1 MSSHGGESGRWMVS
15 YADFVTL
22 LFVLFVVL
30 YSMGQTD
37 VQRYKEMAESFKA
50 AFSSGSGGPA
60 RVVSPMIDS
69 SGGMSEDSGQ
79 PAPIVVEGMQRE
91 SSSGAE
97 VASDLVNMLNE
108 SNLSS
113 DVSVQNNIE
122 GVLIALS
129 EKLLF
134 VEGTTQLNPDAYPV
148 LDNVVAM
155 MLPLANDIRVVGYT
169 DNTLPQDPKY
179 LNNWELS
186 VGRAFLV
193 LDYLIQKG
201 IDPRR
206 LTASGRGENLPIFPN
221 DTPEHR
227 ALNNRVDIVVV
238 YLKETEDVIQ
248 FNLSNVPGTAP
259 GGQ

>member
-15 YADFVTL
+15 YADFLTL

-30 YSMGQTD
+30 YAMGQTD
-37 VQRYKEMAESFKA
+37 VQRYKEIAESFRA
-50 AFSSGSGGPA
+50 AFSLGAGGPA

-69 SGGMSEDSGQ
+69 SGGVTDENAP
-79 PAPIVVEGMQRE
+79 PAPIVVEGLQRQ

-97 VASDLVNMLNE
+97 IARDLVRMLSE

-134 VEGTTQLNPDAYPV
+134 LEGTVQLVPEAYPV
-148 LDNVVAM
+148 LDDVVGMLRAM
-155 MLPLANDIRVVGYT
+155 DNDIRVVGYT
-169 DNTLPQDPKY
+169 DNTPPKDARY
-179 LNNWELS
+179 TDNWQLS
-186 VGRAFLV
+186 LARASV
-193 LDYLIQKG
+193 VVDYLISKG

-206 LTASGRGENLPIFPN
+206 LTVSGRGEYFPILPN

-238 YLKETEDVIQ
+238 YPKETEDVIQ
-248 FNLSNVPGTAP
+248 LNLSSVP
-259 GGQ
+259 